1 MKGIEELNM
10 KNETGE
16 KVFLGSA
23 IVAAVAAS
31 LCCILPVIAIAFG
44 LGAFGLAT
52 TFESLRP
59 YMLAVVALALAFGFY
74 RVYFRR
80 EECGE
85 GQACSTKPIGRF
97 NQIVLW
103 IATVG
108 VVGIAAFPHYS
119 GVIVSALDS
128 QRSSIEEPNQAVL
141 ASENET
147 ENLNSHNT
155 AETAAVESESQN
167 RKTVVIAVEGMT
179 CEGCASQLGIAL
191 KRIKGV
197 ISAKASYPDKNVTVV
212 YNPNQ
217 VTVERIRQGIH
228 GAGYDPK

>member
-1 MKGIEELNM
+1 M

-16 KVFLGSA
+16 KVLFGGA
-23 IVAAVAAS
+23 IVGAVAAS

-44 LGAFGLAT
+44 LGAFGIASV
-52 TFESLRP
+52 FESLRP
-59 YMLAVVALALAFGFY
+59 YMLVVVAAALAFGFY

-80 EECGE
+80 EQCGE
-85 GQACSTKPIGRF
+85 GQACSTKPIGRI

-103 IATVG
+103 VATVA
-108 VVGIAAFPHYS
+108 VVAIAAFPHYS

-128 QRSSIEEPNQAVL
+128 QQPQIAESDQAVI
-141 ASENET
+141 AGENKT
-147 ENLNSHNT
+147 EDLNTQNI

-167 RKTVVIAVEGMT
+167 RKTIVIAVGGMT
-179 CEGCASQLGIAL
+179 CESCAAQIGVAL

-212 YNPNQ
+212 YNPKQ

-228 GAGYDPK
+228 DAGYDPK

>member
-1 MKGIEELNM
+1 MKEMEELIM

-31 LCCILPVIAIAFG
+31 LCCILPVIALAFG

-103 IATVG
+103 TATVG

-128 QRSSIEEPNQAVL
+128 QQPQVAESDQAVID
-141 ASENET
+141 NKT
-147 ENLNSHNT
+147 ESLDSQNG
-155 AETAAVESESQN
+155 AEKGGVESESQN

-228 GAGYDPK
+228 DAGYDPK